1 MPQFSDDHK
10 NRLIV
15 VAGILYTLSL
25 HKYISRDAL
34 STRTGMQGPLE
45 FALISAALACAF
57 LATHHERRR
66 YPASPVILC
75 FAVYGLFALASS
87 WRSFNPPLSIAKGLL
102 LFGVLAIGYLVSQ
115 GGLAIRFF
123 QTVYWSYTASLAFGL
138 TLALALP
145 ARFPLWTV
153 DDFTGR
159 ARLSVYSTFPGT
171 MGETAAYL
179 ILLSPIIFRRSHL
192 LSRVFLLLMNFAT
205 GGKTSTAVL
214 LLLLALEYLL
224 RLRTSRSWRFVGLVA
239 IVCLAVPVTI
249 WLTLYSQTAPRLLD
263 RATDMVYGHD
273 VSAEAMSLDGRL
285 ALWESSTTLILGNPL
300 LGYGFDGARET
311 LIKVAEWSGSSH
323 NGFLE
328 LGLTA
333 GMSGLGIF
341 LVGLGGVLRSCC
353 MVQPDLRR
361 RALLVLG
368 YMLSIACTG
377 ITFNFP
383 SYFGLLILIFLLY
396 WGQTRLRGLTHVPD
410 AKWPT
415 PLLLPSREVHSCRV

>member
-1 MPQFSDDHK
+1 
-10 NRLIV
+10 
-15 VAGILYTLSL
+15 L
-25 HKYISRDAL
+25 HKYVSRDAL
-34 STRTGMQGPLE
+34 STQTGLQGPLE
-45 FALISAALACAF
+45 FALISAALACSF
-57 LATHHERRR
+57 LATRHDRRR
-66 YPASPVILC
+66 YPASPVVLC
-75 FAVYGLFALASS
+75 FAVYGVFALASS

-102 LFGVLAIGYLVSQ
+102 LFGVLSIGYLASQ

-123 QTVYWSYTASLAFGL
+123 QSVYWSYTASLAFGMALGL
-138 TLALALP
+138 TFP
-145 ARFPLWTV
+145 RRFPLWSV

-179 ILLSPIIFRRSHL
+179 VLLSPIIFRRSHW
-192 LSRVFLLLMNFAT
+192 LSRLFLLLMNFAA

-214 LLLLALEYLL
+214 ILLLAVEYLL
-224 RLRTSRSWRFVGLVA
+224 QLRASLSWRVVGLVGG
-239 IVCLAVPVTI
+239 ICLGIPVMI
-249 WLTLYSQTAPRLLD
+249 WLALYSQSAPRLVN

-285 ALWESSTTLILGNPL
+285 ALWESSTTLVLDNPL

-341 LVGLGGVLRSCC
+341 LIGLGGVFRSCWE
-353 MVQPDLRR
+353 VEPAVRK

-368 YMLSIACTG
+368 YMLCIACTG

-396 WGQTRLRGLTHVPD
+396 WTHEPSAGLASVSAVGWPRHSLLAGQEEHPCQV
-410 AKWPT
+410 
-415 PLLLPSREVHSCRV
+415 